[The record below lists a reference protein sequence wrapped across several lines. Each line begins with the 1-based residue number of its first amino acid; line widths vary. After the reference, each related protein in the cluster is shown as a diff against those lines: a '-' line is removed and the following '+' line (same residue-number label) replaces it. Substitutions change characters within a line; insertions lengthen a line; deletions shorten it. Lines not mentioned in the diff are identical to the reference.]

1 VVTDVEV
8 KTCLA
13 DAARRRRGPV
23 DISWDE
29 QAARRVGHYNER
41 MPPALSERSE
51 SKGPAGPLDGLTVLD
66 LTRVLSGPYCTMLL
80 ADMGAR
86 VIKIEQPGRG
96 DETRAWGPPFVAG
109 ESAYFLSIN
118 RNKESV
124 TLDFKQPGGR
134 KALDRLVDRADVL
147 VENFRPGTLDRLGL
161 GYDSLAATH
170 PRLVYCSISGFGQ
183 TGPRRHQAGYDAVM
197 QAEGGL
203 MSVTGAA
210 DGPAFRV
217 GVAIAD
223 LVAGLLAAQGIVLAL
238 YSRDRTGRGQQVDV
252 GMLDG
257 VISLLTYH
265 ASMHLT
271 TATMS
276 QRVGNRHATIAP
288 YDTFTASD
296 GELFLAVGND
306 DQFRRFC
313 DVTGLQSLLA
323 DERFAN
329 NPARVVHHR
338 ELRQRLVPILRQ
350 HTRDHWSAVLTK
362 AGVPC
367 GAVRDVPDALSDPQL
382 AARHMIEAVEH
393 AAAGTLKVLGV
404 PIKLSETPGSVRTAP
419 PTLGQHTAQVLAEL
433 GMTLDD
439 VEERRSVR
447 L

>member
-1 VVTDVEV
+1 MP
-8 KTCLA
+8 LA
-13 DAARRRRGPV
+13 P
-23 DISWDE
+23 
-29 QAARRVGHYNER
+29 
-41 MPPALSERSE
+41 SERSE
-51 SKGPAGPLDGLTVLD
+51 SKGGGPLAGLTVVD

-134 KALDRLVDRADVL
+134 QALDRLLDRADVL

-161 GYDSLAATH
+161 GYAGVAATH
-170 PRLVYCSISGFGQ
+170 PGLVYCSISGFGQ
-183 TGPRRHQAGYDAVM
+183 TGPRRNQAGYDAVM

-203 MSVTGAA
+203 MSVTGPA
-210 DGPAFRV
+210 DGPAYRV
-217 GVAIAD
+217 GVAVAD

-257 VISLLTYH
+257 VVSLLTYH

-271 TATMS
+271 TATIS

-288 YDTFTASD
+288 YDTFSAND

-313 DVTGLQSLLA
+313 AATGQQALLS
-323 DERFAN
+323 DERFAT
-329 NPARVVHHR
+329 NPSRVVHHR
-338 ELRQRLVPILRQ
+338 ELRERLAPIMRQ
-350 HTRDHWSAVLTK
+350 QSRAYWNEQLTR

-367 GAVRDVPDALSDPQL
+367 GSVRDVPDALSDPQL
-382 AARHMIEAVEH
+382 IARGMIESVEH
-393 AAAGTLKVLGV
+393 AAAGMIKVLGV
-404 PIKLSETPGSVRTAP
+404 PIKLSETPGSVRSAP
-419 PTLGQHTAQVLAEL
+419 PTLGQHTAQVLAEI
-433 GMTLDD
+433 GMTIGEIEDL
-439 VEERRSVR
+439 RRASAI
-447 L
+447 

>member
-1 VVTDVEV
+1 
-8 KTCLA
+8 
-13 DAARRRRGPV
+13 
-23 DISWDE
+23 
-29 QAARRVGHYNER
+29 
-41 MPPALSERSE
+41 MPPALSEPGE
-51 SKGPAGPLDGLTVLD
+51 SKGAGPLAGLTVLD

-124 TLDFKQPGGR
+124 ALDFKQPGGR
-134 KALDRLVDRADVL
+134 KALDRLLDRADIL
-147 VENFRPGTLDRLGL
+147 VENFRPGTLDRIGL
-161 GYDSLAATH
+161 GYAAVAATH

-183 TGPRRHQAGYDAVM
+183 TGPRSNQAGYDAVM

-203 MSVTGAA
+203 MSVTGGA
-210 DGPAFRV
+210 DGPAYRV

-238 YSRDRTGRGQQVDV
+238 YARDRTGRGQHVDV

-257 VISLLTYH
+257 VVSLLTYH

-271 TATMS
+271 TGTIS
-276 QRVGNRHATIAP
+276 KRVGNRHATIAP
-288 YDTFTASD
+288 YDTFSASD

-313 DVTGLQSLLA
+313 DVTGQQALLT
-323 DERFAN
+323 DTRFAT

-338 ELRQRLVPILRQ
+338 ELRERLAPILRQ
-350 HTRDHWSAVLTK
+350 HSRAHWSDVLTH

-382 AARHMIEAVEH
+382 MARQMIEAVEH
-393 AAAGTLKVLGV
+393 AAAGTIKVLGV

-419 PTLGQHTAQVLAEL
+419 PMLGQHTARVLGEI

-439 VEERRSVR
+439 IEGPRSAAT
-447 L
+447 

>member
-1 VVTDVEV
+1 MV
-8 KTCLA
+8 
-13 DAARRRRGPV
+13 
-23 DISWDE
+23 S
-29 QAARRVGHYNER
+29 N
-41 MPPALSERSE
+41 
-51 SKGPAGPLDGLTVLD
+51 GPLAGLTVLD

-134 KALDRLVDRADVL
+134 KALERLLERADVL

-161 GYDSLAATH
+161 GYAALAAKH

-183 TGPRRHQAGYDAVM
+183 TGPRRNQAGYDAVM

-210 DGPAFRV
+210 DGPAYRV

-257 VISLLTYH
+257 VVSLLTYH

-271 TATMS
+271 TATTS

-288 YDTFTASD
+288 YDTFSATD

-313 DVTGLQSLLA
+313 EATGQQALLR
-323 DERFAN
+323 DERFAT
-329 NPARVVHHR
+329 NPSRVVHHR
-338 ELRQRLVPILRQ
+338 ELREQLAPILQQQSRAY
-350 HTRDHWSAVLTK
+350 WNEVLTR

-367 GAVRDVPDALSDPQL
+367 GSVRDVPDALSDPQL
-382 AARHMIEAVEH
+382 MARHMIEAVEH
-393 AAAGTLKVLGV
+393 AAAGTIKVLGV

-419 PTLGQHTAQVLAEL
+419 PTLGQHTAQVLAEI
-433 GMTLDD
+433 GMTIDEIED
-439 VEERRSVR
+439 PRRASTMKWSV
-447 L
+447 

>member
-1 VVTDVEV
+1 MWLATDEW
-8 KTCLA
+8 A
-13 DAARRRRGPV
+13 DAFDGAV
-23 DISWDE
+23 
-29 QAARRVGHYNER
+29 A
-41 MPPALSERSE
+41 
-51 SKGPAGPLDGLTVLD
+51 GLTVLD

-86 VIKIEQPGRG
+86 VIKVEQPGRG

-109 ESAYFLSIN
+109 ESAYFLGIN

-134 KALDRLVDRADVL
+134 AALDRLLERADVL
-147 VENFRPGTLDRLGL
+147 VENFGPGHWTA
-161 GYDSLAATH
+161 SASATTAVETRTA
-170 PRLVYCSISGFGQ
+170 PRLLLDLRIRQ
-183 TGPRRHQAGYDAVM
+183 TGPRRNQAGYDAVM

-257 VISLLTYH
+257 VVSLLTYH

-288 YDTFTASD
+288 YDTFSAAD

-313 DVTGLQSLLA
+313 EATGL
-323 DERFAN
+323 R
-329 NPARVVHHR
+329 RCHR
-338 ELRQRLVPILRQ
+338 
-350 HTRDHWSAVLTK
+350 
-362 AGVPC
+362 
-367 GAVRDVPDALSDPQL
+367 
-382 AARHMIEAVEH
+382 
-393 AAAGTLKVLGV
+393 
-404 PIKLSETPGSVRTAP
+404 
-419 PTLGQHTAQVLAEL
+419 
-433 GMTLDD
+433 
-439 VEERRSVR
+439 
-447 L
+447 